1 MGPFANISSRRHAP
15 RGGRVRR
22 WRWRLAWPPG
32 VPRSQTSGSYTRLT
46 RTARDCGSSQS
57 HVLLRQRRSRTVA
70 RGGGQWRSPGPH
82 LTKQSLGWHQP
93 SSVLVFNG
101 GGKHWPDGS
110 GAPPLLIPAKMQT
123 PGLPAAHSTWQGT
136 HTCLSASNAIT
147 LPCLWA
153 RLVASPGQS
162 ALLTAAA
169 YQEFADLPAK
179 AFVELGNS

>member
-70 RGGGQWRSPGPH
+70 RGGGQWRSPVPH

-110 GAPPLLIPAKMQT
+110 GAPPLLIPAKCKLPVSRQLILLGKVHT
-123 PGLPAAHSTWQGT
+123 PASVPRM
-136 HTCLSASNAIT
+136 LS
-147 LPCLWA
+147 PCLACGLDW
-153 RLVASPGQS
+153 
-162 ALLTAAA
+162 
-169 YQEFADLPAK
+169 
-179 AFVELGNS
+179 